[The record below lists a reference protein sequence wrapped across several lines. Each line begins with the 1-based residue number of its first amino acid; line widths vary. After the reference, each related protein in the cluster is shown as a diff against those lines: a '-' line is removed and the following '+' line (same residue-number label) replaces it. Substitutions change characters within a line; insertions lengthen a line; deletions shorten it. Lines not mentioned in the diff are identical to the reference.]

1 MSCLWW
7 TMLSFSIF
15 SFHFQFFNLRSSKKV
30 FLKNTHS
37 LLKINYWISLAAQVT
52 TSLSSRCSIRDS
64 SLTKAIPKLTALLK
78 ILTDLQFDWLIE
90 PDPQFFLCQVLRAL
104 LFRCA
109 TCLFLYSVLIS
120 SAFTP
125 TLRVRYCTE
134 NRRKVV
140 ILSCGS
146 TFPPSLTS
154 SLSSVYFPSP
164 SCFTCSIILA

>member
-1 MSCLWW
+1 MNYALFQYIF
-7 TMLSFSIF
+7 FSLPF
-15 SFHFQFFNLRSSKKV
+15 LQFTFLKKV

-52 TSLSSRCSIRDS
+52 TSFSSRCSVVRDS
-64 SLTKAIPKLTALLK
+64 SLKKVIPKLTDLLK
-78 ILTDLQFDWLIE
+78 ILTDLQFDWLCE
-90 PDPQFFLCQVLRAL
+90 PYPHFFLCQVLKAL

-125 TLRVRYCTE
+125 TPRVRHCTE

-154 SLSSVYFPSP
+154 GLSSVYFPSP
-164 SCFTCSIILA
+164 SCFTCSVILF